1 MMSRPDYAQGRYHG
15 ASEARNHDYDDRRQ
29 GSAWRGNR
37 ERSQSPVR
45 RDRRDQKDVASEVDP
60 YDEGVTRQTSS
71 TQPSSSTYQ
80 PYSAPANERW
90 EKGRNVQELQNPYG
104 YAQAYAYP
112 QPYANAPAHTEAQY
126 QRQPYGGENAIG
138 LPYDSATALAYQ
150 DPRYEGY
157 SEQSYATG
165 RSHDSRQ
172 NPQSRDVIFLGL
184 EPTYTEEAVCTFD
197 LSFVPSALRTAS
209 DARFSSDKV
218 RCSCGQGDHRSRPFD
233 GRLARIWVRFLFQ
246 SNRRRPVHSGSV
258 SSMTSKISG
267 SHRFSVIRTSLCRQC
282 IQIIRG

>member
-1 MMSRPDYAQGRYHG
+1 MSRPDYAQGRYHG
-15 ASEARNHDYDDRRQ
+15 ASDVRVNDYDPRRQ
-29 GSAWRGNR
+29 GPAWRGNR

-45 RDRRDQKDVASEVDP
+45 RDRRDQQDAASKVDP
-60 YDEGVTRQTSS
+60 HDEGVTQQTPAI
-71 TQPSSSTYQ
+71 QPSRSTYQ
-80 PYSAPANERW
+80 TYTAPTNERW
-90 EKGRNVQELQNPYG
+90 EKGRDVQELQNPYG
-104 YAQAYAYP
+104 YAQAYAYA
-112 QPYANAPAHTEAQY
+112 QPYADVPAHTEAQY
-126 QRQPYGGENAIG
+126 QHQPYGGEIAIG
-138 LPYDSATALAYQ
+138 LPYESATALAYQ

-157 SEQSYATG
+157 SDQSYATS

-197 LSFVPSALRTAS
+197 LSFSFLVLRNAS

-218 RCSCGQGDHRSRPFD
+218 RCLCGQDDHCSRPFD
-233 GRLARIWVRFLFQ
+233 GRVARIWIRFLFQ

-258 SSMTSKISG
+258 SPMTFKISR
-267 SHRFSVIRTSLCRQC
+267 SYRLSVIRTSLCRQC